1 MKMFLTR
8 LGENSRMVVTGDP
21 SQDDLPPGTCSGLV
35 DAVRRLDRTS
45 EVAVIRFTEQ
55 DIVRHPLV
63 EVILKAY
70 GEDPPQAQAGGDH
83 G

>member
-1 MKMFLTR
+1 MRSGGWTR
-8 LGENSRMVVTGDP
+8 R
-21 SQDDLPPGTCSGLV
+21 
-35 DAVRRLDRTS
+35 S

-70 GEDPPQAQAGGDH
+70 GGDSPVAIR